1 MIASTYPLL
10 DFFWTMI
17 EIFFFIIWI
26 WLAIMV
32 FVDIFRSHDMGGW
45 AKAAVGALRGDPPAA
60 RHPRVPDR
68 PRARECTYER
78 RTRRHAEQ
86 KAFDQYVR
94 QTVGTPAGGGADELA
109 KLADLKDR
117 GVITDE
123 EFATMKAKMVS

>member
-45 AKAAVGALRGDPPAA
+45 AKAGWVLFVVILPLLGILVYLIVRGEGMHVRAANEAA
-60 RHPRVPDR
+60 R
-68 PRARECTYER
+68 
-78 RTRRHAEQ
+78 EQ

-123 EFATMKAKMVS
+123 EFATMKAKLVS